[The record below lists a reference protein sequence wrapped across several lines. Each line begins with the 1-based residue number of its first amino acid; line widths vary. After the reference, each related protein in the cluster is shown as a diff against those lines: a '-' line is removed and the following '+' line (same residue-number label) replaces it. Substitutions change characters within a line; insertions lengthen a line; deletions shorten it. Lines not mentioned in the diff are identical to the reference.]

1 MINVEKFSELLTDIS
16 FAEWQKIKKAV
27 DTKYS
32 CELSKV
38 KIENSQELEKQ
49 IKLELFGT
57 IQWLFEFVICECD
70 NFYYKEVIKSV
81 L

>member
-27 DTKYS
+27 DTKYF

-38 KIENSQELEKQ
+38 KIENPQELEKQ
-49 IKLELFGT
+49 IKLELYGT
-57 IQWLFEFVICECD
+57 IQ
-70 NFYYKEVIKSV
+70 
-81 L
+81 

>member
-1 MINVEKFSELLTDIS
+1 MDTKIIQEKVKNYNMNIERSGFMINVEKFSELLTDIS

-49 IKLELFGT
+49 IKLELFGA
-57 IQWLFEFVICECD
+57 IQ
-70 NFYYKEVIKSV
+70 
-81 L
+81 